1 MTAAAS
7 DQGDWEMASR
17 AVKEKL
23 PDHAFR
29 SIGMPDAEV
38 MLLKAELNRAL
49 KDAIVAAGWTQ
60 AKAGEA
66 MGWAQPD
73 VSQLMNDRFVRF
85 SLDRL
90 VQAALDL
97 GLSISFGVGRPQ
109 SRAQASRVV
118 LARWSD
124 RPHPRTPA
132 KASGVS
138 P

>member
-1 MTAAAS
+1 
-7 DQGDWEMASR
+7 MAGKRSP
-17 AVKEKL
+17 KL
-23 PDHAFR
+23 PEHAFR

-38 MLLKAELNRAL
+38 MLLKAELNRAI

-60 AKAGEA
+60 VKAGENL
-66 MGWAQPD
+66 GWAQPD

-97 GLSISFGVGRPQ
+97 GLSIHFGVERPKTKT
-109 SRAQASRVV
+109 AASRVV

-124 RPHPRTPA
+124 IHSTRPRAKPA
-132 KASGVS
+132 RRAVS
-138 P
+138 RRKSAGQSLAAE